1 MRSLGDR
8 LLFLYETLLKEYGPQ
23 GWWPV
28 DREYHRTHGTDERE
42 EIVIGA
48 VLTQNTAWKNVE
60 RALSNLKRVSALSF
74 DAILGMP
81 LSELERLIKPSGY
94 YRQKAV
100 RLKEVCGSLNPVEKV
115 GSISR
120 EELLSIKGVG
130 RETADAIL
138 LYAGERPYFVI
149 DAYTRRLLGRLF
161 GVDGGYEEIREF
173 FEENL
178 PQDVSLFKE
187 FHALID
193 EHAKRF
199 CRKRPICDRC
209 PVYGICG
216 RFGL

>member
-1 MRSLGDR
+1 MRSFRDR
-8 LLFLYETLLKEYGPQ
+8 LLTLYETLFKEYGPQ

-28 DREYHRTHGTDERE
+28 DRDYHRTHGTDERE

-60 RALSNLKRVSALSF
+60 RALSNLKRASALSF
-74 DAILGMP
+74 DAILKMP
-81 LSELERLIKPSGY
+81 LPDLEDLIKPSGY

-100 RLKEVCGSLNPVEKV
+100 RLKEVCGSLNPVERV
-115 GSISR
+115 ESISR
-120 EELLSIKGVG
+120 EELLSVKGVG

-138 LYAGERPYFVI
+138 LYAGGRPYFVV
-149 DAYTRRLLGRLF
+149 DSYTRRLLSRLF
-161 GVDGGYEEIREF
+161 GIDGDYEEIRSF
-173 FEENL
+173 FEDNL

-199 CRKRPICDRC
+199 CRKRPICDGC
-209 PVYGICG
+209 ILYGICG
-216 RFGL
+216 RCGL